1 MSIVLSGTSG
11 ITSTGTTTLDG
22 AVVINESSA
31 DVDFRVESNG
41 NPNMLFVDGGN
52 NRVGIGMNDPTASL
66 DVDLGFI
73 QVNTA
78 GTASGRFGSSTYIT
92 TGADSDLVVQAVVSG
107 AATTFYQGSV
117 LAQTIDST
125 GAITAPKQPAFLARP
140 ASTQSNI
147 PINANTTVV
156 LGAEVFDQNADFAS
170 NTFTAPVAGRYQF
183 SAGLY
188 CKQLDVDSAY
198 YQLEL
203 RTSNRIYYD
212 VISMDGHDA
221 DLGNHIFKLTVLA
234 DMDASDTA
242 FLLFNIPNS
251 GAAQMDISGPN
262 TGHFSGYLAC

>member
-41 NPNMLFVDGGN
+41 NANMLFVDGGN

-125 GAITAPKQPAFLARP
+125 GAITAPKQPAFLAQP
-140 ASTQSNI
+140 SSAQNDI
-147 PINANTTVV
+147 AINATATIVF
-156 LGAEVFDQNADFAS
+156 GTERFDQNADFAS
-170 NTFTAPVAGRYQF
+170 NAFTAPVSGRYQLNVN
-183 SAGLY
+183 LY
-188 CKQLDVDSAY
+188 LTDLDHDTAY
-198 YQLEL
+198 YQFQLN
-203 RTSNRIYYD
+203 TSNRIYYF
-212 VISMDGHDA
+212 IQGTGGFDA
-221 DLGNHIFKLTVLA
+221 DQNFQQLGISILA

-242 FLLFNIPNS
+242 NVTLPNINA
-251 GAAQMDISGPN
+251 GAAQLNVG
-262 TGHFSGYLAC
+262 TGSSFSGYLAC